1 MSFFGMPIVSAVF
14 AFFLVVFVHE
24 MGHYWVGRL
33 CGIGAKTFSIGLGP
47 KIFSM
52 VDKRNTEWQI
62 CLLPIGGY
70 VKFLEKSDKKDPLYV
85 FSGSDFKSAKLTRRF
100 LTVIAG
106 PTANAIAI
114 PKYPA
119 NV

>member
-52 VDKRNTEWQI
+52 VDKRNTE
-62 CLLPIGGY
+62 
-70 VKFLEKSDKKDPLYV
+70 LEETKVVPVEY
-85 FSGSDFKSAKLTRRF
+85 GE
-100 LTVIAG
+100 
-106 PTANAIAI
+106 
-114 PKYPA
+114 PKCST
-119 NV
+119 NG